1 MYYTLY
7 HEHRDSGDENYKRI
21 SRYLN
26 NKMMIYL
33 DKMNVIVILDL
44 FLTNIYVLV
53 LSSVEY

>member
-7 HEHRDSGDENYKRI
+7 HENRDSGDENYKRI

-44 FLTNIYVLV
+44 FLTNIYVL
-53 LSSVEY
+53 SSVEY